1 MRVVLDTNV
10 LVAGLRSNNGA
21 SYRILKD
28 LVQGK
33 FEIGISVPLILEYEA
48 TLSRQIQ
55 ELTLNASDVES
66 FLDYLCQIGEKQTVF
81 YLWRPHLADPGDDMV
96 LELAVASGADAI
108 VTFNQR
114 DFSGID
120 RFGIRILTPGDFL
133 NLIGDWT

>member
-10 LVAGLRSNNGA
+10 LVAGLRSKNGA

-33 FEIGISVPLILEYEA
+33 FEIGVSVPLILEYEA

-66 FLDYLCQIGEKQTVF
+66 FLDYLCQIGEKQPVF

-120 RFGIRILTPGDFL
+120 RFGIRILTPGEFL